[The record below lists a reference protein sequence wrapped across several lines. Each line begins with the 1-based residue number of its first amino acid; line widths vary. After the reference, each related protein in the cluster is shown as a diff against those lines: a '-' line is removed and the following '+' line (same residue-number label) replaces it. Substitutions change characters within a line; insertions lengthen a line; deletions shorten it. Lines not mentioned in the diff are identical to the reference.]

1 MNSWESLPLPCPFS
15 SATSARTCSPFIF
28 VSATV
33 EGMSAKKKPMK
44 SAKKDV
50 AQKAPEA
57 EKPQVLTEAE
67 LKEINK
73 QARPGIGKMMGV
85 SLIMGAIGGGA
96 LVGGVGAAM
105 DVPQRADY
113 EISNSA
119 DTQITTTFSTQI
131 DNPDGV
137 LSADDEARMERDT
150 ERLEVPAV
158 VKQLNYIVFADN
170 DDNVNDTVENY
181 LRDNHPELIGDDK
194 FADGVLIVGVGLDPR
209 QAFIF
214 AGEDVADTLDLRD
227 SSHLDDSLDA
237 IKPGVED
244 NNIPAGLF
252 AGADEATDVSQLAED
267 RYNDAVGDRI
277 GAMAGA
283 GIGGGGAIF
292 GIGMG
297 VGAYRRNKA
306 KKVAQARAEMSLVG
320 KEYGELATRLDQ
332 IDIRAHSLASPFANE
347 TMRKQWEE
355 VRDRFFNIHGQVDS
369 LGNLTSK
376 APDEK
381 FLAQADAIHQA
392 AVTTREVSYAEE
404 NIDKLYSLE
413 HGDELVRRTELQAL
427 RDDVVEAQV
436 SLDDAESGLYRELQN
451 LRERADSMMNRTQDS
466 GFLEEY
472 VLLLG
477 DYRTALEQLRQ
488 QKFDDLDESKN
499 TALVAPGIT
508 SPDYRV
514 GYGYNNFVP
523 FWALSTWHSSNA
535 SAQSSSGSSANTSFS
550 SGFSGSG
557 GSSSF

>member
-1 MNSWESLPLPCPFS
+1 
-15 SATSARTCSPFIF
+15 
-28 VSATV
+28 
-33 EGMSAKKKPMK
+33 MSAKKKPK
-44 SAKKDV
+44 KVPKKAVAKK
-50 AQKAPEA
+50 KSEA
-57 EKPQVLTEAE
+57 EKPQALTEAE
-67 LKEINK
+67 LKEISH
-73 QARPGIGKMMGV
+73 QARPSIGKMMGV
-85 SLIMGAIGGGA
+85 SLILGAIGGGA

-119 DTQITTTFSTQI
+119 DTQITNTFSTQI

-137 LSADDEARMERDT
+137 LSEDDEARMERDV

-355 VRDRFFNIHGQVDS
+355 VRDRFFNIHGQVDA

-381 FLAQADAIHQA
+381 YLEQADAIHQA

-451 LRERADSMMNRTQDS
+451 LRERADSMMAKPQHP
-466 GFLEEY
+466 GFLDDY

-488 QKFDDLDESKN
+488 QKFDDLEEAKN